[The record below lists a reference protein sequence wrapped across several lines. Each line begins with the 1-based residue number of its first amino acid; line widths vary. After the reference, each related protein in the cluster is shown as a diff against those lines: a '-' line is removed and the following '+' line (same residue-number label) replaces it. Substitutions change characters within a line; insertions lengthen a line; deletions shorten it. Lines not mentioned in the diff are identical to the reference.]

1 VRENR
6 TPGSVQG
13 VSGNRCSCC
22 DGKNMAI
29 QEVVLGLI
37 ADTLNIVI
45 SGIAKLIGKSKSE
58 TKIVEKNIFW
68 GLFIVFIFIL
78 IFVTFKYS

>member
-1 VRENR
+1 
-6 TPGSVQG
+6 
-13 VSGNRCSCC
+13 
-22 DGKNMAI
+22 MAI

-58 TKIVEKNIFW
+58 TKIVENNIFW

>member
-1 VRENR
+1 
-6 TPGSVQG
+6 
-13 VSGNRCSCC
+13 
-22 DGKNMAI
+22 MAI